1 MEKKKEILLLILI
14 VTIILL
20 LGITALIIITTTD
33 LGLNGISEEGNPIDE
48 VIEHASN
55 WIMWL
60 IFGIA
65 LIAGI
70 ILYMYFIKQKAQ

>member
-1 MEKKKEILLLILI
+1 MEKREEFLLLLLVIAIILI
-14 VTIILL
+14 
-20 LGITALIIITTTD
+20 LGITALIIVSTTD
-33 LGLNGISEEGNPIDE
+33 LGSSGLTEEGNPMGE

-65 LIAGI
+65 LIVGI
-70 ILYMYFIKQKAQ
+70 ILYMYFINQKK